1 MTGHPTTR
9 DASAADFWAHLK
21 KVNAGMLGT
30 AEARHVPMSHQAEAE
45 TATLWFITA
54 KGTDLAKAASAAPVA
69 ASYLLGGENTLY
81 ARIEGTLS
89 ATEDQATLD
98 RLWNVVADS
107 WFEGGS
113 RDPDAIALRLAVK
126 EVEFWETTGSLGFLF
141 QIAKSRVT
149 GQEPDMGTHGIIRF

>member
-9 DASAADFWAHLK
+9 EAHADDFWAHLK

-30 AEARHVPMSHQAEAE
+30 AEARHVPMSHQAEPE

-54 KGTDLAKAASAAPVA
+54 KGTDLAKAASAAPVP
-69 ASYLLGGENTLY
+69 ASYMLAGEDNLY
-81 ARIEGTLS
+81 ARVEGILS
-89 ATEDQATLD
+89 ATDDQATLD
-98 RLWNVVADS
+98 RLWSVVADS

-113 RDPDAIALRLAVK
+113 RDPDAVALKLAVK

-149 GQEPDMGTHGIIRF
+149 GQEPDMGTHGSIRF